1 MENHQRNKN
10 KIGKVFQENS
20 IIPLLGNEAIV
31 LGALE
36 SGVGFVATYPG
47 TPASEIGDL
56 FYRIKDA
63 YRIYM
68 EYSTNEIVAL
78 EAAAGAAYSGVRA
91 LVAMKHFGVNVA
103 MDALIP
109 IAYTR
114 PRAGLVIVIVD
125 DPGCH
130 SSAQS
135 EQDSRVFIENLNLV
149 TLEPADPVEAKEFT
163 KLAFKISEKFQK
175 AVIIRTTTRVAHQT
189 AGVKVDKIPKAKTKG
204 KFLKDLKRFNTML
217 PTVLSQKRELL
228 ALKKPIENYLNKTE
242 LNPIIDG
249 QLKNVGIIASG
260 AGYLYCLEALEN
272 LNVSLPILKI
282 DTFYPLPTKK
292 IQQFLENKK
301 KVLVVEEIIGLIEEK
316 IKVEVG
322 TMNGKIEILGKN
334 LLEPVDELNPDKV
347 TGVLAQILNK
357 KPILSEAEGPKEIK
371 VDLVKRTPRFC
382 QGCPYWSIFSALK
395 NAVDSKKVIFVG
407 DIGCY
412 MMGYFPPFE
421 LQDILLCMAASIG
434 VSHGITQATNQKVIA
449 MLGDSTLFHAGLPGL
464 LNIVNNNS
472 NPLIIIFDNGI
483 TAMTGRQPHP
493 ATPLKFKK
501 HDGKAEIKIEKL
513 LQAIGVRNIVLDPV
527 RQNKILEKKIKEF
540 ISKKEAR
547 AIICR
552 RPCVYIGELEKSEIK
567 L

>member
-1 MENHQRNKN
+1 MEKIFQKN
-10 KIGKVFQENS
+10 A

-36 SGVGFVATYPG
+36 SGVGFVSTYPG
-47 TPASEIGDL
+47 TPASEIGNF
-56 FYRIKDA
+56 FYEIKDS

-149 TLEPADPVEAKEFT
+149 TLEPADPLEARKFT

-189 AGVKVDKIPKAKTKG
+189 AAIKVGKIPRAKIKG
-204 KFLKDLKRFNTML
+204 KFLKDLKRFNTM
-217 PTVLSQKRELL
+217 PPRVLSQKRELL

-282 DTFYPLPTKK
+282 DTFYPLPIKK
-292 IQQFLENKK
+292 IRQFLENKK
-301 KVLVVEEIIGLIEEK
+301 KVFVVEEVIGLIEEK
-316 IKVEVG
+316 IKAEVG
-322 TMNGKIEILGKN
+322 PMDKKIEILGKN
-334 LLEPVDELNPDKV
+334 LLEPVGELNPDKI
-347 TGVLAQILNK
+347 TEVLAQVLKSKYK
-357 KPILSEAEGPKEIK
+357 KPKELKMNLI
-371 VDLVKRTPRFC
+371 KRTPRFC

-412 MMGYFPPFE
+412 MIGYFPPFE
-421 LQDILLCMAASIG
+421 LQDILLCMAASVG

-483 TAMTGRQPHP
+483 TAMTGRQPNP
-493 ATPLKFKK
+493 GTPLKFKK

-513 LQAIGVRNIVLDPV
+513 LQAIGIKNIVLDPV

>member
-513 LQAIGVRNIVLDPV
+513 LQAIGIKNIVLDPV

>member
-1 MENHQRNKN
+1 MEKIFQKN
-10 KIGKVFQENS
+10 A

-36 SGVGFVATYPG
+36 SGVGFVSTYPG

-149 TLEPADPVEAKEFT
+149 TLEPADPLEAREFT

-189 AGVKVDKIPKAKTKG
+189 AAIKVGKIPKAKTKG
-204 KFLKDLKRFNTML
+204 KFLKDLKRFNTM
-217 PTVLSQKRELL
+217 PPRVLSQKRELL

-242 LNPIIDG
+242 LNPIIEG
-249 QLKNVGIIASG
+249 KIKNIGIIASG
-260 AGYLYCLEALEN
+260 VSYLYCLEAFQN
-272 LNVSLPILKI
+272 LNVSLAVLKI
-282 DTFYPLPTKK
+282 DTFYPLPAEK
-292 IQQFLENKK
+292 IRRFLENKK
-301 KVLVVEEIIGLIEEK
+301 KILVVEEVIGLIEEK
-316 IKVEVG
+316 IKVKVG
-322 TMNGKIEILGKN
+322 TMMARPFGPPSRPLGLGNGKIEILGKN
-334 LLEPVDELNPDKV
+334 LLEPVDELNPDKI
-347 TGVLAQILNK
+347 TEVLAQILKRKYK
-357 KPILSEAEGPKEIK
+357 KPKEIK
-371 VDLVKRTPRFC
+371 KDLVKRTPRFC

-421 LQDILLCMAASIG
+421 LQDILLCMAASVG
-434 VSHGITQATNQKVIA
+434 VSHGIAQVTNQKIIA

-493 ATPLKFKK
+493 GTPLKFKK

-513 LQAIGVRNIVLDPV
+513 LQAIGIKNIVLDPV
-527 RQNKILEKKIKEF
+527 RQNKVLEKKIKEF

>member
-1 MENHQRNKN
+1 MEKIFQKN
-10 KIGKVFQENS
+10 A

-56 FYRIKDA
+56 FYGIKDA

-114 PRAGLVIVIVD
+114 PRAGLVIIIAD

-149 TLEPADPVEAKEFT
+149 TLEPADPSEAKEFT
-163 KLAFKISEKFQK
+163 KLAFEISEKFQK

-189 AGVKVDKIPKAKTKG
+189 AAVKVGKIPSAKTKG
-204 KFLKDLKRFNTML
+204 KFLKDLKRFNTAPPM
-217 PTVLSQKRELL
+217 VLSQKRELL
-228 ALKKPIENYLNKTE
+228 ALKKPIENYLNRTK
-242 LNPIIDG
+242 LNPVIKG
-249 QLKNVGIIASG
+249 KLKNLGVIASG

-272 LNVSLPILKI
+272 LNVSLDVLKI
-282 DTFYPLPTKK
+282 DTFYPLPAEK
-292 IQQFLENKK
+292 IRRFLENKK
-301 KVLVVEEIIGLIEEK
+301 KVLVVEEVIGLIEEK

-322 TMNGKIEILGKN
+322 TTNEKIEILGKN
-334 LLEPVDELNPDKV
+334 LLEPVDELNPDKI
-347 TGVLAQILNK
+347 TEVLAQILKRKYK
-357 KPILSEAEGPKEIK
+357 KPEEIK
-371 VDLVKRTPRFC
+371 KDLVKRTPRFC

-412 MMGYFPPFE
+412 MMGYYPPFE
-421 LQDILLCMAASIG
+421 LQDILLCMAASVG
-434 VSHGITQATNQKVIA
+434 VSHGIAQATNQKVIA
-449 MLGDSTLFHAGLPGL
+449 LMGDSTLFHAGLPGL

-493 ATPLKFKK
+493 GTPLKFKK

-513 LQAIGVRNIVLDPV
+513 LRAIGIKNIVLDPV
-527 RQNKILEKKIKEF
+527 RQNKTLEKRIKEF
-540 ISKKEAR
+540 ISKKEAA

-552 RPCVYIGELEKSEIK
+552 HPCVYIGELEKSEMPISSSIHDKVGIK

>member
-1 MENHQRNKN
+1 MEKIFQKN
-10 KIGKVFQENS
+10 A

-36 SGVGFVATYPG
+36 SGVGFVSTYPG

-56 FYRIKDA
+56 FYGIKNS
-63 YRIYM
+63 YHIYM

-114 PRAGLVIVIVD
+114 PRAGLVIVIAD

-149 TLEPADPVEAKEFT
+149 TLEPADPLEAREFT

-189 AGVKVDKIPKAKTKG
+189 AAIKVGKIPNAKTKG
-204 KFLKDLKRFNTML
+204 KFLKDLKRFNTAPQM
-217 PTVLSQKRELL
+217 VLSQKRELL
-228 ALKKPIENYLNKTE
+228 ALKKPLENYLNKTN
-242 LNPIIDG
+242 LNPVIKG
-249 QLKNVGIIASG
+249 KLKDVGVIASG
-260 AGYLYCLEALEN
+260 VGYLYCLEALEN

-282 DTFYPLPTKK
+282 DTFYPLPIKK
-292 IQQFLENKK
+292 IHQFLENKK

-322 TMNGKIEILGKN
+322 TTNEKIEILGKN
-334 LLEPVDELNPDKV
+334 LLEPVDELSPDKI
-347 TGVLAQILNK
+347 TEVLAQILKIKYK
-357 KPILSEAEGPKEIK
+357 KFILSKVEGPKEIK
-371 VDLVKRTPRFC
+371 VDLIKRTPRFC

-412 MMGYFPPFE
+412 MMGYYPPFE
-421 LQDILLCMAASIG
+421 LQDILLCMAASVG

-449 MLGDSTLFHAGLPGL
+449 MMGDSTLFHAGLPGL

-493 ATPLKFKK
+493 GTPLKFKK

-513 LQAIGVRNIVLDPV
+513 LQAIGIENIVLNPV
-527 RQNKILEKKIKEF
+527 RQNKILEKRINEF
-540 ISKKEAR
+540 GSKKEAA

-552 RPCVYIGELEKSEIK
+552 HPCVYIGELEKSEIK

>member
-1 MENHQRNKN
+1 MEKIFQKN
-10 KIGKVFQENS
+10 A

-36 SGVGFVATYPG
+36 SGVGFVSTYPG

-56 FYRIKDA
+56 FYGIKNS
-63 YRIYM
+63 YHIYM

-114 PRAGLVIVIVD
+114 PRAGLVIVIAD

-149 TLEPADPVEAKEFT
+149 TLEPADPLEAREFT

-189 AGVKVDKIPKAKTKG
+189 AAIKVGKIPNAKTKG
-204 KFLKDLKRFNTML
+204 KFLKDLKRFNTAPQM
-217 PTVLSQKRELL
+217 VLSQKRELL
-228 ALKKPIENYLNKTE
+228 ALKKPLENYLNKTN
-242 LNPIIDG
+242 LNPVIKG
-249 QLKNVGIIASG
+249 KLKDVGVIASG
-260 AGYLYCLEALEN
+260 VGYLYCLEALEN

-282 DTFYPLPTKK
+282 DTFYPLPIKK
-292 IQQFLENKK
+292 IHQFLENKK

-322 TMNGKIEILGKN
+322 TTNEKIEILGKN
-334 LLEPVDELNPDKV
+334 LLEPVDELSPDKI
-347 TGVLAQILNK
+347 TEVLAQILKIKYK
-357 KPILSEAEGPKEIK
+357 KFILSKVEGPKEIK
-371 VDLVKRTPRFC
+371 VDLIKRTPRFC

-412 MMGYFPPFE
+412 MMGYYPPFE
-421 LQDILLCMAASIG
+421 LQDILLCMAASVG

-449 MLGDSTLFHAGLPGL
+449 MMGDSTLFHAGLPGL

-493 ATPLKFKK
+493 GTPLKFKK

-513 LQAIGVRNIVLDPV
+513 LQAIGIENIVLNPV
-527 RQNKILEKKIKEF
+527 RQNKILEKRIKEF
-540 ISKKEAR
+540 ISKKEAA

-552 RPCVYIGELEKSEIK
+552 HPCVYIGELEKSEIK